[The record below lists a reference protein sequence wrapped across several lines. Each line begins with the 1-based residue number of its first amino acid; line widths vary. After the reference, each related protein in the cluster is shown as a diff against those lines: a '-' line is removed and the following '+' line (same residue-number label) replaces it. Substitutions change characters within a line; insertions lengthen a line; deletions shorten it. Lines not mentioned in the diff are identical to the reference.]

1 MGLFRRKTADSR
13 RPTSG
18 SPVGAV
24 SVRRSRES
32 VTATAPA
39 PPAPVKKV
47 GPEMYTGTVTEF
59 EATAAQRI
67 NSAEDVDP
75 NVKRYGV
82 DGVFKGGG
90 GGFGGAGTK

>member
-39 PPAPVKKV
+39 PPAPVKKA
-47 GPEMYTGTVTEF
+47 GTVTEF

>member
-1 MGLFRRKTADSR
+1 MALFRRKTASTG

-18 SPVGAV
+18 SSVGA
-24 SVRRSRES
+24 
-32 VTATAPA
+32 ATGRGSADPGAAA
-39 PPAPVKKV
+39 PPSAQARS

-59 EATAAQRI
+59 EATAKLRI

-75 NVKRYGV
+75 NVKRFGL

-90 GGFGGAGTK
+90 GGYGGAGTK